1 MGAISNKSEELQL
14 IEELHAGFNR
24 ICTVKEPF
32 APASPLQLHWIK
44 AVVAP
49 SCKCA
54 ANDQLARESAENL
67 LEKIDRRFEGDYIAR
82 DFVSQARQNLV
93 KKISDYEV

>member
-24 ICTVKEPF
+24 ICAVKDPF
-32 APASPLQLHWIK
+32 ASASPLQLHWIK

-54 ANDQLARESAENL
+54 ANNDQARESAIDL
-67 LEKIDRRFEGDYIAR
+67 LEKIDNRFEGDYIAR
-82 DFVSQARQNLV
+82 DFVSQARQNLI
-93 KKISDYEV
+93 KK